1 MKLCTWSTRRKF
13 RRRWRFLALCV
24 LCNIWSGSQI
34 SSIPPIDLG
43 ERGGEDRNAQA
54 KCQVQDVLGTFL
66 RFLWLFSKMFVA
78 WRDKHQNKKGA
89 KVPTFPFLVV
99 WTEKCVSGVIF
110 WRAWGSK
117 KRGFDCIFAVFSR
130 FQLKSYFFDIK
141 HAKCD
146 LTVKNQ

>member
-1 MKLCTWSTRRKF
+1 MLQ
-13 RRRWRFLALCV
+13 
-24 LCNIWSGSQI
+24 SQIKAADYNSNSELQFIIQAQKI

-54 KCQVQDVLGTFL
+54 KRQVQDVLGTFL

-99 WTEKCVSGVIF
+99 WSEKCVSRVIC

-117 KRGFDCIFAVFSR
+117 KRGFDCIFAVFYCI
-130 FQLKSYFFDIK
+130 QLKSYFFDIK

-146 LTVKNQ
+146 LTVKSK

>member
-1 MKLCTWSTRRKF
+1 MVQYPLEFQKGILRDSRLRSTELMFGSCQTGYQAFPPSTWVR
-13 RRRWRFLALCV
+13 
-24 LCNIWSGSQI
+24 
-34 SSIPPIDLG
+34 G
-43 ERGGEDRNAQA
+43 EGGEDRNAQE
-54 KCQVQDVLGTFL
+54 KCQVQHVLGFFL
-66 RFLWLFSKMFVA
+66 RFMWLFSKMFVA

-117 KRGFDCIFAVFSR
+117 KRGFDCIFAVFYCFPR
-130 FQLKSYFFDIK
+130 KSYFFDIK

-146 LTVKNQ
+146 LTVKSQ